1 MTSCSREGIPG
12 FTVGKTVSLPLSCG
26 GVVPVRWS
34 QASLLEAQ
42 DAVLINDPAQLD
54 VLKDLCRYP
63 YIRALLHTDC
73 LVYAK
78 QRSDLVRQW
87 LAEGVYL
94 FGAYKI
100 GLKLARNAR
109 EAGVD
114 VKGVLD
120 NDPAKQGSRIDGLL
134 VESPD
139 DVPLEGAVVLVASGR
154 YSNEIYNQLSCVP
167 GIRLINMSEFLYAL
181 DLQHITEPFAHFVE
195 APVHDRF
202 RFISAFLRLGD
213 ERSRQV
219 FDSLIGMRTNLS
231 IHLAE
236 NVKSV
241 YAEEYF
247 EPDFVCL
254 EDVRRFVD
262 AGAATGDTLQRLEA
276 RFGPVEQAWL
286 FEPEIPAYY
295 EALRS
300 YSDRPEVWI
309 FNMGLDESPSRFPYQ
324 PWLSYDVISEIDSV
338 IPASITSYIQGVPL
352 GGVVVDRVGLFKLD
366 IEGMEGRAL
375 RGARGLIA
383 RDKPVIAVCAYHR
396 ASDYWAL
403 IDEVLAIRPDYR
415 VGIRLYA
422 DILEDVTLYFY

>member
-1 MTSCSREGIPG
+1 MTSGTKEGIPG
-12 FTVGKTVSLPLSCG
+12 FAVGKTVSLQLSCG
-26 GVVPVRWS
+26 DVVPVRWS

-42 DAVLINDPAQLD
+42 DAVLINGPGQLD
-54 VLKDLCRYP
+54 VLQDLCRYP
-63 YIRALLHTDC
+63 YVRALLDADC
-73 LVYAK
+73 LAYAR
-78 QRSDLVRQW
+78 QRRSVVRQW
-87 LAEGVYL
+87 LAEGIYL

-109 EAGVD
+109 EAGIE
-114 VKGVLD
+114 VKGFLD
-120 NDPAKQGSRIDGLL
+120 NDPAKQGTCVDGVL
-134 VESPD
+134 VESPAT
-139 DVPLEGAVVLVASGR
+139 VPLEGAVVLVTSGR
-154 YSNEIYNQLSCVP
+154 YSNDIYNQLSPVP

-181 DLQHITEPFAHFVE
+181 NMQHITEPFANFVE

-219 FDSLIGMRTNLS
+219 FDSLIGMRTDLS
-231 IHLAE
+231 ITLAE
-236 NVKSV
+236 KVKSP

-247 EPDFVCL
+247 DPDFVCL

-262 AGAATGDTLQRLEA
+262 AGAATGDTLQRLEG

-300 YSDRPEVWI
+300 YADRPEVWI

-324 PWLSYDVISEIDSV
+324 PWLSYDVTSERESV

-352 GGVVVDRVGLFKLD
+352 DGVVVDRVGLFKLD
-366 IEGMEGRAL
+366 IEGMEGWAL